1 MQRSFVPAAGE
12 LQGRSAV
19 VTGGSRGIG
28 FSVAQALVNAGATVV
43 ITARDPDAG
52 EASAARLGD
61 RARYIRA
68 DQGLD
73 ADWGPV
79 IEAAGDRLD
88 ILVLNAGIAP
98 PAPIASTSLDAFR
111 DVCRTNLKG
120 AFLGLQRGV
129 AAMRRHGGGGAVT
142 LMASIVGK
150 IGVPGQPAYAASKG
164 GLRLMAKAAALELG
178 PEKIRVNSVHPGI
191 IRTDMTAGFDER
203 AMASMAPLGRF
214 GAPEEVARAVLYL
227 VSDRGRFVTG
237 TELVVDG
244 GWISR

>member
-1 MQRSFVPAAGE
+1 MPAGGE
-12 LQGRSAV
+12 LQGRSAI

-28 FSVAQALVNAGATVV
+28 FAVARALVTAGATVT
-43 ITARDPDAG
+43 ITARNSDAG
-52 EASAARLGD
+52 KAAAASLGD
-61 RARYIRA
+61 GTRYVRA

-79 IEAAGDRLD
+79 IEAAGERLD
-88 ILVLNAGIAP
+88 ILVLNAGISP

-111 DVCRTNLKG
+111 EVCRTNLKG

-129 AAMRRHGGGGAVT
+129 AAMRRHGEGGAVA

-150 IGVPGQPAYAASKG
+150 VGVPGQPAYAASKG

-178 PEKIRVNSVHPGI
+178 PEKIRVNSLHPGI
-191 IRTDMTAGFDER
+191 IRTAMTAGYDER
-203 AMASMAPLGRF
+203 SVGAMVPLGRF
-214 GAPEEVARAVLYL
+214 GDSDEIARAVLYL

-237 TELVVDG
+237 AELVVDG
-244 GWISR
+244 GWIAR